1 MTEMIRDLMEKSVL
15 SVQSVSKEW
24 HGLTLRKPY
33 LCLEAESDLHSE
45 YGKLLVEEDMEE
57 EKILTLHPEEDK
69 QGVNI
74 SRSKYDMI
82 RQAILNAIRSQGTI
96 SFKGLVSLVE
106 YNLRNRFEGS
116 IPWYVT
122 TVKLD
127 MEARGEIERIPGS
140 GEQKIR
146 LKKKKITE

>member
-1 MTEMIRDLMEKSVL
+1 
-15 SVQSVSKEW
+15 
-24 HGLTLRKPY
+24 
-33 LCLEAESDLHSE
+33 
-45 YGKLLVEEDMEE
+45 MEE

-74 SRSKYDMI
+74 NRAKYEMI

-96 SFKGLVSLVE
+96 TYQGLVSLVE

-116 IPWYVT
+116 ISWYVT

-127 MEARGEIERIPGS
+127 LEARGEIERVPGQR
-140 GEQKIR
+140 EQHLR
-146 LKKKKITE
+146 LKKKQKKQ

>member
-1 MTEMIRDLMEKSVL
+1 MSA
-15 SVQSVSKEW
+15 S
-24 HGLTLRKPY
+24 GLNESGI
-33 LCLEAESDLHSE
+33 CESDCQSDLHLG
-45 YGKLLVEEDMEE
+45 YGTLLVEVDMEE

-74 SRSKYDMI
+74 SRSKYEMI
-82 RQAILNAIRSQGTI
+82 RQAILNAVRSQGSI
-96 SFKGLVSLVE
+96 SFKGLVSLIE

-127 MEARGEIERIPGS
+127 LEARGEIERLPGD
-140 GEQKIR
+140 GEQMLR
-146 LKKKKITE
+146 LKKKKPVE

>member
-1 MTEMIRDLMEKSVL
+1 
-15 SVQSVSKEW
+15 
-24 HGLTLRKPY
+24 
-33 LCLEAESDLHSE
+33 
-45 YGKLLVEEDMEE
+45 MEE
-57 EKILTLHPEEDK
+57 EKILTLHPEEGK

-82 RQAILNAIRSQGTI
+82 RQAILDAIRSQGTI

-127 MEARGEIERIPGS
+127 MEAREEIERIPGS
-140 GEQKIR
+140 GEQTLR
-146 LKKKKITE
+146 LKRKRVAK

>member
-1 MTEMIRDLMEKSVL
+1 
-15 SVQSVSKEW
+15 
-24 HGLTLRKPY
+24 
-33 LCLEAESDLHSE
+33 
-45 YGKLLVEEDMEE
+45 MEE
-57 EKILTLHPEEDK
+57 EKILTLHPEEGK

-82 RQAILNAIRSQGTI
+82 RQAIRDAIRSQGTI
-96 SFKGLVSLVE
+96 SYKGLVSLVE

-127 MEARGEIERIPGS
+127 MEARGEIERILGP

>member
-1 MTEMIRDLMEKSVL
+1 MEEV
-15 SVQSVSKEW
+15 
-24 HGLTLRKPY
+24 
-33 LCLEAESDLHSE
+33 
-45 YGKLLVEEDMEE
+45 MEE
-57 EKILTLHPEEDK
+57 EKIMTLHPEEDK

-82 RQAILNAIRSQGTI
+82 RQAIRDAVRSQGTI
-96 SFKGLVSLVE
+96 SYQGLVSLVE

-140 GEQKIR
+140 GEQRIR

>member
-1 MTEMIRDLMEKSVL
+1 
-15 SVQSVSKEW
+15 
-24 HGLTLRKPY
+24 
-33 LCLEAESDLHSE
+33 
-45 YGKLLVEEDMEE
+45 MEE

-82 RQAILNAIRSQGTI
+82 HQAIRDAIRSQGTI
-96 SFKGLVSLVE
+96 SVKGLVSLVE

-127 MEARGEIERIPGS
+127 MEARGEIERIPGP

-146 LKKKKITE
+146 LKKKKVKE

>member
-1 MTEMIRDLMEKSVL
+1 MRNVADVFRL
-15 SVQSVSKEW
+15 
-24 HGLTLRKPY
+24 KP
-33 LCLEAESDLHSE
+33 LNPAVG
-45 YGKLLVEEDMEE
+45 YGKLLVEVTMEE

-74 SRSKYDMI
+74 SRAKYDMI

-96 SFKGLVSLVE
+96 SYKGLVSLID

-116 IPWYVT
+116 ISWYVT

-127 MEARGEIERIPGS
+127 MEARGEIERIPGRK
-140 GEQKIR
+140 EQELR
-146 LKKKKITE
+146 LKR